1 MIKRR
6 WDDGEVVQRREV
18 RLASEAPYPYWWTDC
33 ITFEVVKMQY
43 PCTRR
48 GERLAYF
55 VRYDG
60 RYMFSGKLY
69 ASSRKGAMAAL
80 DTAMEIVSAH
90 QRVLNDGPVGCRREY
105 APQWLA

>member
-1 MIKRR
+1 MMKGR
-6 WDDGEVVQRREV
+6 WEEGEVLERREV
-18 RLASEAPYPYWWTDC
+18 RLASAAPYPYWWTDC
-33 ITFEVVKMQY
+33 ITFEVVKMAQ

-55 VRYDG
+55 VRYSG
-60 RYMFSGKLY
+60 RYMFGGKVY

-80 DTAMEIVSAH
+80 DKALEMIPAH
-90 QRVLNDGPVGCRREY
+90 QRALDDGPVNARREY